1 MEAYLNKA
9 TKQIIVSLAGC
20 VGFADKL
27 LECDFRGSDHAKEDL
42 RLMKEAAGRVMDFVM
57 EGIDQDHVRAV
68 LRYADAC
75 QLMVI
80 PSTNPQT
87 QREYYIVPD
96 TAMNVFLKQATGDC
110 FLCDKEG
117 KECRKCEIRKALLD
131 SMVLGIND
139 RGDCP
144 YKDY

>member
-1 MEAYLNKA
+1 MGIYLNKA
-9 TKQIIVSLAGC
+9 TKQIVVCLAGC
-20 VGFADKL
+20 VGFAEKL
-27 LECDFRGSDHAKEDL
+27 LECDFKGSDQAKDDL
-42 RLMKEAAGRVMDFVM
+42 RAMKEAAEWAMDAVM
-57 EGIDQDHVRAV
+57 EGVDADHVRAV
-68 LRYADAC
+68 LRYANAS

-96 TAMNVFLKQATGDC
+96 TAMSIFLKQATGDC

-139 RGDCP
+139 QGDCP
-144 YKDY
+144 YKEG

>member
-1 MEAYLNKA
+1 MPKYLNRY
-9 TKQIIVSLAGC
+9 TKEIGISLAGSI
-20 VGFADKL
+20 GFTDVLTKSKL
-27 LECDFRGSDHAKEDL
+27 PAAVKDHLWVALIEL
-42 RLMKEAAGRVMDFVM
+42 NAAMDTFLDGVDRV
-57 EGIDQDHVRAV
+57 EGAALH
-68 LRYADAC
+68 RYAKNC

-117 KECRKCEIRKALLD
+117 KACRKCEIRKALLD

-144 YKDY
+144 YKEG